1 VCTVSVKR
9 NCDALQVK
17 RPAVDSFV
25 AVAIRVMIIV
35 VIIQYILSR
44 QYFYYIYTMPYICNT
59 KITCRI
65 HLIAPRHAFC
75 FDLHDSKIQYTFPDK
90 GERLEER
97 EREREKKRER
107 ENSFVATTSAASRFV
122 SFSKTSRT
130 KPRFNG

>member
-35 VIIQYILSR
+35 IIQYILSR
-44 QYFYYIYTMPYICNT
+44 QYFYYIYTMPCICNT

-75 FDLHDSKIQYTFPDK
+75 FDLHDSKIQYAFFSTFTVVQKVLPPPLHDRRRIGVNK
-90 GERLEER
+90 NHVAETHALISLSRSSER
-97 EREREKKRER
+97 
-107 ENSFVATTSAASRFV
+107 S
-122 SFSKTSRT
+122 
-130 KPRFNG
+130 